1 MQSWNT
7 AAPPTTCRRQSR
19 WALCTVTAS
28 GADCPAAS
36 PFLYQPLTHG
46 HQRKHSKPSL
56 LQKTPEIVVVHH
68 FTTSLCTANPGL
80 HFFSCGTARKTQVT
94 FELSKKAN
102 TDFHSPENSTLQRV
116 IWVFLEKNIL
126 SLTDG
131 MAETVLRM
139 KSMKN
144 YWTLIFNCISTT
156 SIQQWL
162 PSYSDVFLIFLSN
175 LTRHWDPAGFGS
187 SSCSSYDA

>member
-1 MQSWNT
+1 MASLYSHCLGCRLPCCLPLSLPTPDTW
-7 AAPPTTCRRQSR
+7 APPAYCRRR
-19 WALCTVTAS
+19 
-28 GADCPAAS
+28 
-36 PFLYQPLTHG
+36 
-46 HQRKHSKPSL
+46 HQRL
-56 LQKTPEIVVVHH
+56 WW

-80 HFFSCGTARKTQVT
+80 NFFRCGTARKTQVK

-102 TDFHSPENSTLQRV
+102 TDFHSLENSTLQRV
-116 IWVFLEKNIL
+116 IWVLLEKNIL

-156 SIQQWL
+156 SIHQWL
-162 PSYSDVFLIFLSN
+162 PSYSGGFLSFWAIWQDN
-175 LTRHWDPAGFGS
+175 TGIQLVLVAVLVPAIMPSVLRLCRQLLYFG
-187 SSCSSYDA
+187 A